1 MSTAVSCMIEN
12 GIAQIA
18 MDDGKANAMSPALMG
33 EINKALD
40 AAESAQ
46 AVAVLRGRPGI
57 FSAGFDLKVFQQ
69 GPEASR
75 TMVKMGGE
83 LILRLLRFPRPVMTV
98 CTGHAYPMGAFLM
111 LSADARWAVDGP
123 WRIGLNETAIGLTVP
138 QFAIELAR
146 HRLSA
151 PGFARVSAAALMNPH
166 DAQRVGYVDAVVSQ
180 DRLESAANEE
190 AQRLTTLDAPSF
202 AATKQRVNEV
212 AIHAISVALAAEFAA
227 LEGTSA

>member
-1 MSTAVSCMIEN
+1 MSTAVSCTIEN

-33 EINKALD
+33 EINTALD
-40 AAESAQ
+40 VAEQAK
-46 AVAVLRGRPGI
+46 AVAVLRGRAGI

-111 LSADARWAVDGP
+111 LAADARWAVDGP

-151 PGFARVSAAALMNPH
+151 PGFARVSAAALMSPP
-166 DAQRVGYVDAVVSQ
+166 DALRAGYVDAVVSP
-180 DRLESAANEE
+180 DRLDAAAGEE
-190 AQRLTTLDAPSF
+190 ALRLTTLDESSF
-202 AATKQRVNEV
+202 AATKHRVNER
-212 AIHAISVALAAEFAA
+212 AICAISEALAAEFAA
-227 LEGTSA
+227 LEGAAF